1 VLLVASKFIRQFEI
15 THNMKFNTLT
25 RSLFLGA
32 ALSTSSLFANQVW
45 IENTDNDGNLS
56 GGEFIAHTDTGSS
69 FLTFCLEH
77 EVDVNANVW
86 YDYTI
91 SDSAI
96 SGGTNL
102 HGAGPGDAISKGT
115 AWLFEQFYFG
125 TLVDTDGVGS
135 YFDAGTHSGLTARD
149 YNAGQLQNAFWM
161 LEDAPPPPP
170 SNYYL
175 NLATTYFTGLG
186 QDAFS
191 DAGPGSRVKAM
202 NLTVIA
208 TGADAQ
214 SQLVFVPDSGMTV
227 ALLGLGLLSL
237 AAFRRKL

>member
-1 VLLVASKFIRQFEI
+1 
-15 THNMKFNTLT
+15 MKFNTLT

-45 IENTDNDGNLS
+45 LENTDNDGNLT

-69 FLTFCLEH
+69 FLTFCIEH
-77 EVDVNANVW
+77 GVDVYIGSW

-91 SDSAI
+91 SDSAS
-96 SGGTNL
+96 SGGPDT
-102 HGAGPGDAISKGT
+102 HSAGAGDPISKGT
-115 AWLFEQFYFG
+115 AWLYEQFYFG

-135 YFDAGTHSGLTARD
+135 YFDAGTHGALTARD

-161 LEDAPPPPP
+161 LEDEIAVDG
-170 SNYYL
+170 SNYYV
-175 NLATTYFTGLG
+175 NLATTHFTGLG

-202 NLTVIA
+202 NLTVIG
-208 TGADAQ
+208 TGVDAQ